1 MHMKNTIIYPSHFEL
16 MEQLTDLQAG
26 KLIKSIGQYEKG
38 LLPAI
43 DDDLVKGI
51 FISIKRDFDLQ
62 SENYESVCK
71 RNRENAKNAGAK
83 KGNQNA
89 RKYNDLIQNNPTDT
103 DGLINNPKQSTIVKN
118 NPNNLKDKDKDK
130 EKDKEKE
137 KMLAVYTA
145 PFIPEIENTEVDYMI
160 DETDIELTKPM
171 LERVIDKF
179 ISVDSRF
186 KFQSVMSEINE
197 DYGGFDNLIEL
208 YLPNDTTAQQNYK
221 NKKQQYQ
228 NGIYA

>member
-1 MHMKNTIIYPSHFEL
+1 MKYTPQFLTKIKVKMHMKNTIIYPSHFEL

-89 RKYNDLIQNNPTDT
+89 RKYNDLIQGDRLLYTHLSDNSDFSFPIIGPSGRTKNCGPIIILIFVGISA
-103 DGLINNPKQSTIVKN
+103 GLT
-118 NPNNLKDKDKDK
+118 
-130 EKDKEKE
+130 
-137 KMLAVYTA
+137 
-145 PFIPEIENTEVDYMI
+145 
-160 DETDIELTKPM
+160 
-171 LERVIDKF
+171 
-179 ISVDSRF
+179 
-186 KFQSVMSEINE
+186 
-197 DYGGFDNLIEL
+197 
-208 YLPNDTTAQQNYK
+208 
-221 NKKQQYQ
+221 
-228 NGIYA
+228 